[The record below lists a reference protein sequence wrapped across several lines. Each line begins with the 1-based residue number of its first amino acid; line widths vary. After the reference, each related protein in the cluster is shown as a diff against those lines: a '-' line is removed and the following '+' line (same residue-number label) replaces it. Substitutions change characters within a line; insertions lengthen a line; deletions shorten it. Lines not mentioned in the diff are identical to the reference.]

1 MEDALKMKEKARTIE
16 KVEAIN
22 PDAIIVIGA
31 GLKVNNQ
38 EIVIPSAQTE
48 SNLKKAVEIHI
59 NYTHHDTP
67 LVLSGGFSIFK
78 IPSGRNVIFRAPTL
92 VEQVINFDKSKKF
105 TDYDQTITEAE
116 AMYDWIIKH
125 YYSFFP
131 LIFLELQSKCSYENI
146 KYCLNSA
153 EKNEWMNLVIIDQ
166 PMRLLRLKLLVN
178 SEIRKRKSNIKITFV
193 PAEPIFGKNTNIQSQ
208 WDNAFKLC
216 IYELGAIAFNILKRK
231 III

>member
-1 MEDALKMKEKARTIE
+1 MNEPTLTLSKENVKS
-16 KVEAIN
+16 VAIN

-48 SNLKKAVEIHI
+48 SNLKKAVEIHMD
-59 NYTHHDTP
+59 YTHHDTP

-78 IPSGRNVIFRAPTL
+78 IPSGQNVIFRAPTL

-116 AMYDWIIKH
+116 AMDDWLTQHQYKDM
-125 YYSFFP
+125 FP
-131 LIFLELQSKCSYENI
+131 ITFLEVQSRCSYENI
-146 KYCLNSA
+146 RYCLDRS
-153 EKNEWMNLVIIDQ
+153 EKEGWKRVVIIDQ

-178 SEIRKRKSNIKITFV
+178 SEIKKRKLSIGITFV
-193 PAEPIFGKNTNIQSQ
+193 PSEPIFGKNTNIQSQ
-208 WDNAFKLC
+208 WDNPFKLWL
-216 IYELGAIAFNILKRK
+216 YELGAIVFNVVKRK